1 MRLKSGST
9 NYFINNFYT
18 FKLTS
23 QPAIMKFNLPRTITI
38 LLGCFISFNSY
49 SQADSLDLYI
59 KRLKHSAATGGAET
73 AFLSI
78 GSDFMYGQEYLEA
91 GSYDGAERNFAAIV
105 RSHNNHPYANY
116 QLAYSMMK
124 RNDPEKKKAAMVYFE
139 KAFQLVPQLRER
151 YKRDFPSLGAPI
163 TGNSN
168 KEDRQKLPGVEDS
181 RNSDDGMANE
191 ENKITEKNN
200 DPGRK
205 SNAIKNNSATG
216 LENYISKIKQ
226 SRATSGPDTYMNSPG
241 LDALYGIE
249 YYEIGEYRSSATN
262 FYLSVYKDSLN
273 PYVNY
278 MLAVSLSAQGKDA
291 EAKKYLDMA
300 VAGDPSLMSRFNNDA
315 AEAESRWNKS
325 EAGKKIEAKP
335 ATKIVYGGTLKMGK
349 YTCHVTR
356 WNGPNVS
363 PAYRYDYEGY
373 FELRKDGTY
382 RWQDNGPVGKYKYNK
397 VTGQITWLSGYFKS
411 AAPKSTLYQANKKVP
426 QVTVKYTENYKWE
439 CGCKN

>member
-1 MRLKSGST
+1 MKLKSGSA
-9 NYFINNFYT
+9 NYYMNNFYT
-18 FKLTS
+18 FKRTS
-23 QPAIMKFNLPRTITI
+23 QPTHMKFNLPRICAI
-38 LLGCFISFNSY
+38 LFTCFVSFNAH
-49 SQADSLDLYI
+49 SQSDSLDIYI
-59 KRLKHSAATGGAET
+59 KRLKHSAATGGSET

-91 GSYDGAERNFAAIV
+91 GGYDGAERNFAAIV

-116 QLAYSMMK
+116 QLGYSMMK
-124 RNDPEKKKAAMVYFE
+124 QNDPEKKKAAMIYFE
-139 KAFQLVPQLRER
+139 NAFKVIPQLRER
-151 YKRDFPSLGAPI
+151 FKRDFPSSIAPNAG
-163 TGNSN
+163 TLQNQDNSKADKNTDNGKNKNEAADKNDGRDNSN
-168 KEDRQKLPGVEDS
+168 
-181 RNSDDGMANE
+181 N
-191 ENKITEKNN
+191 
-200 DPGRK
+200 
-205 SNAIKNNSATG
+205 TG
-216 LENYISKIKQ
+216 LDNYISKIKQ
-226 SRATSGPDTYMNSPG
+226 SHVTGGADTYMNSPG
-241 LDALYGIE
+241 LDAFYGIE
-249 YYEIGEYRSSATN
+249 YYELGEYRSSATN

-278 MLAVSLSAQGKDA
+278 MLAVSLAAQGKDI
-291 EAKKYLDMA
+291 EAKKYLDRA
-300 VAGDPSLMSRFNNDA
+300 IAGDATLKNRFNKDA
-315 AEAESRWNKS
+315 ASAEARWNKS

-335 ATKIVYGGTLKMGK
+335 SAKIVYGGTLKMGK

-382 RWQDNGPVGKYKYNK
+382 RWQDDGPLGKYKYNK

-411 AAPKSTLYQANKKVP
+411 AAPKSSLYQADKKVP

>member
-1 MRLKSGST
+1 
-9 NYFINNFYT
+9 
-18 FKLTS
+18 
-23 QPAIMKFNLPRTITI
+23 MKFNLPRIIAI
-38 LLGCFISFNSY
+38 LFTCFVSFNAH
-49 SQADSLDLYI
+49 SQSDSLDLYI
-59 KRLKHSAATGGAET
+59 KRLKHSAATGGSET

-91 GSYDGAERNFAAIV
+91 GGYDGAERNFAAIV

-116 QLAYSMMK
+116 QLGYSMMK
-124 RNDPEKKKAAMVYFE
+124 QNDPEKKKAAMVYFE
-139 KAFQLVPQLRER
+139 TAFKAIPQLKER
-151 YKRDFPSLGAPI
+151 FKRDFPSSVGA
-163 TGNSN
+163 NSGTPKIQDKI
-168 KEDRQKLPGVEDS
+168 KEDNPDIVNEDPQKDND
-181 RNSDDGMANE
+181 RNSG
-191 ENKITEKNN
+191 NN
-200 DPGRK
+200 
-205 SNAIKNNSATG
+205 TG
-216 LENYISKIKQ
+216 LDNYISKIKQ
-226 SRATSGPDTYMNSPG
+226 SRVTGGADTYMNSPG
-241 LDALYGIE
+241 LDAFYGIE

-278 MLAVSLSAQGKDA
+278 MLAVSLAAQGKDV
-291 EAKKYLDMA
+291 EAKKYLDRA
-300 VAGDPSLMSRFNNDA
+300 IAGDASLKNRFNKDA
-315 AEAESRWNKS
+315 LSAKARLNKS

-335 ATKIVYGGTLKMGK
+335 ATKVVYGGTLKMGK

-382 RWQDNGPVGKYKYNK
+382 RWQDDGPVGRYKYNK
-397 VTGQITWLSGYFKS
+397 ATGEITWLSGYFKA
-411 AAPKSTLYQANKKVP
+411 AAPKSSLYQANKKVP